1 MSSLKQ
7 LFTLILLSI
16 LFGCASDKYNH
27 EDMACKGTN
36 VSEFPDTDLIARI
49 IENKNYDLRWCY
61 TSRMRM
67 SSMPEFLTGDMA
79 YLFTLNNQGHVVQST
94 LETKM
99 PINAQVIQ
107 CMKKVLDETQYPCS
121 QINEA
126 VKLKQTVQF
135 SPHDY

>member
-1 MSSLKQ
+1 MSNLK
-7 LFTLILLSI
+7 LIFTLILLSI
-16 LFGCASDKYNH
+16 LCGCASNKYTH
-27 EDMACKGTN
+27 EDLACKGAD

-67 SSMPEFLTGDMA
+67 SSMPKYLAGEMA
-79 YLFTLNNQGHVVQST
+79 YLFTLNNQGHVIQST

-99 PINAQVIQ
+99 AINAQIIQ

-121 QINEA
+121 QIKEA
-126 VKLKQTVQF
+126 VKLRQTIKF
-135 SPHDY
+135 NPHDY